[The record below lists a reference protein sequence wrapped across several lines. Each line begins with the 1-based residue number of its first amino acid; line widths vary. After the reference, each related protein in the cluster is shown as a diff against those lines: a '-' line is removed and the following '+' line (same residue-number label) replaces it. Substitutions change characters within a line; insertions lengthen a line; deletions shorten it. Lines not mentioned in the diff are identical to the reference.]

1 MTSQCLM
8 RYLETCD
15 GLIMSQVSHEK
26 KNNNNVM
33 YDDQLNSKMKKTKHK

>member
-1 MTSQCLM
+1 M

-26 KNNNNVM
+26 KNNNNNVM